1 MTATTPRYVRAVG
14 VTSQRLRRPEGGP
27 ANRRREPCDKAIDSD
42 IDRRVWRRPG
52 EGRVW
57 RHIFA
62 LLAVVLTLSDGAGA
76 ANPVLAPTGTLR
88 AAYIVA
94 NLAQARLDAGTG
106 AITGVV
112 ADLTRELARRAGVPM
127 TITPL
132 PTAAAVLD
140 AVRTGAA
147 DIGFVAPNPERTGV
161 VLYSQTYM
169 LVQQS
174 ALVRAD
180 SPLHSVRELDR
191 PDQIIGI
198 NTDDSVGVWLKAR
211 LTAARLRATA
221 DYTLREAVQWLQ
233 DGTVVAFTG
242 GRQRLTSGTQN
253 VRGLRLLDDNFYG
266 VPQTIAVPLDRT
278 DRLQLVNAA
287 LDELRAN
294 GFLADSVRRSGV
306 EGLAVAPAEMP
317 SR

>member
-1 MTATTPRYVRAVG
+1 MTATTPSCVRAVG
-14 VTSQRLRRPEGGP
+14 ATLRRPTGGP
-27 ANRRREPCDKAIDSD
+27 ANQQREPLDKAIVSNT
-42 IDRRVWRRPG
+42 DRRVWRRRG
-52 EGRVW
+52 EGRIW

-62 LLAVVLTLSDGAGA
+62 LLLVVLTLNDSAGA
-76 ANPVLAPTGTLR
+76 ADPVLAPAGTLR

-112 ADLTRELARRAGVPM
+112 ADLTRELGRRAGVPVK
-127 TITPL
+127 ITPL
-132 PTAAAVLD
+132 PTAAAVLE
-140 AVRTGAA
+140 AVRSDAA

-174 ALVRAD
+174 ALVRTD

-191 PDQIIGI
+191 PGQIIGI
-198 NTDDSVGVWLKAR
+198 NTDDSVGVWLQER
-211 LTAARLRATA
+211 LTAARLRATT

-233 DGTVVAFTG
+233 DGTVVAFAG

-266 VPQTIAVPLDRT
+266 VPQTIAVPLDRM

-294 GFLADSVRRSGV
+294 GFLADSVARSGV
-306 EGLAVAPAEMP
+306 EGLTVAPVDTP
-317 SR
+317 NR